1 VHISLV
7 VAVVQHEHLAIL
19 RLLLVMAV
27 QHLLSL
33 VVLVQHGQL
42 LDRLL
47 VAEVQDFLVLVPMVQ
62 EPRAVLVVLEA
73 AVLVQETRVEL
84 VVQAVFCSTTKE
96 KLWA

>member
-1 VHISLV
+1 VHFSLV
-7 VAVVQHEHLAIL
+7 VAVVQHEQLAVL

-47 VAEVQDFLVLVPMVQ
+47 VAEVQDFLVLGPMVQ

-73 AVLVQETRVEL
+73 AVAVQETRVEL
-84 VVQAVFCSTTKE
+84 VEQAVSCFTTKE
-96 KLWA
+96 KL